1 MSLNKVMLIGN
12 VGMDPEVHYVDSG
25 VCTARIRLATST
37 PGYTLPGGTQV
48 PEQTEWHN
56 ILLWRRNA
64 EVAERYVHKGDKL
77 YIEGQ
82 LRSREYT
89 DRQGHSRRVTEIW
102 GDKIELLTPRPRPAV
117 GEAPSPA
124 PSAGNPGADG
134 TGKAGTADSG
144 LERCPF

>member
-12 VGMDPEVHYVDSG
+12 VGMDPEVHYIDNG

-48 PEQTEWHN
+48 PEQTEWHS

-77 YIEGQ
+77 YVEGQ

-89 DRQGHSRRVTEIW
+89 DKQGRSRRVTEIW
-102 GDKIELLTPRPRPAV
+102 CDRLELLTPRPRPAA
-117 GEAPSPA
+117 ENAPSPA
-124 PSAGNPGADG
+124 PSDGKSGTDGAGNTA
-134 TGKAGTADSG
+134 TAGNG
-144 LERCPF
+144 LDRCPF